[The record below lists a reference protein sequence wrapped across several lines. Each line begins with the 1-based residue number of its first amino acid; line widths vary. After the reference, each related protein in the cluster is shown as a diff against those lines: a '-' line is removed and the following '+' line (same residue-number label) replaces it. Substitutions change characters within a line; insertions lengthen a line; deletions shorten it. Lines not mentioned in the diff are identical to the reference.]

1 MSYMKQLTSIVD
13 DLVQQPVRR
22 DRWGRYVVLPEG
34 GTKPI
39 GYTRATTIAKG
50 IEDSGGLLN
59 WGKRMVAIGLAQ
71 RPDLV
76 ALVSTTPDTDKKA
89 LDGICE
95 RAAEQGGAT
104 VRRDLGTAVHGMLE
118 RSFIDPTFVAP
129 DPYGSDIQAVHDAL
143 ATARLRVVDGYS
155 ERMIV
160 QDRHQIAGTFDL
172 LVEDETGQRFV
183 ADYKTGSSLLGALA
197 FAIQLSIYA
206 NADALYNQGAAADG
220 SEDTREP
227 MPEVS
232 KLHGVIIHVQPG
244 SGVCDLHWLDLAV
257 GAEALELAIA
267 VRQMRKS
274 KVLSPITVEV
284 DVVTRT
290 KQIAAAEKILAA
302 ADGNADDEWRAW
314 MTGRLKSL
322 IDSGHSQLIRN
333 SWPEGIPTL
342 GSGKPIANH
351 LAEPIEQAVAMIER
365 EVGAAFPDPKPGEVL
380 VERRKAAPA
389 RRGAAD
395 EGGEVGTPETQSVN
409 KHARKLTV
417 EGRTWLGAMMQAAKD
432 ANRPVNMTGPG
443 GKKTERRFNIASSL
457 IAFADHA
464 DDDLAQ
470 ALISIAI
477 GEELQPGHDLGDA
490 IGTLTISEAM
500 RLGHLA
506 RALNAGSLIPMW
518 ESDGVRITGDIQAA
532 IAA

>member
-1 MSYMKQLTSIVD
+1 
-13 DLVQQPVRR
+13 
-22 DRWGRYVVLPEG
+22 
-34 GTKPI
+34 
-39 GYTRATTIAKG
+39 
-50 IEDSGGLLN
+50 
-59 WGKRMVAIGLAQ
+59 
-71 RPDLV
+71 
-76 ALVSTTPDTDKKA
+76 
-89 LDGICE
+89 
-95 RAAEQGGAT
+95 
-104 VRRDLGTAVHGMLE
+104 
-118 RSFIDPTFVAP
+118 
-129 DPYGSDIQAVHDAL
+129 
-143 ATARLRVVDGYS
+143 
-155 ERMIV
+155 
-160 QDRHQIAGTFDL
+160 
-172 LVEDETGQRFV
+172 
-183 ADYKTGSSLLGALA
+183 
-197 FAIQLSIYA
+197 
-206 NADALYNQGAAADG
+206 
-220 SEDTREP
+220 
-227 MPEVS
+227 
-232 KLHGVIIHVQPG
+232 
-244 SGVCDLHWLDLAV
+244 
-257 GAEALELAIA
+257 
-267 VRQMRKS
+267 
-274 KVLSPITVEV
+274 
-284 DVVTRT
+284 
-290 KQIAAAEKILAA
+290 
-302 ADGNADDEWRAW
+302 

-464 DDDLAQ
+464 DDDLAR
-470 ALISIAI
+470 ALVSIAI

>member
-1 MSYMKQLTSIVD
+1 MTATDELTQLPT
-13 DLVQQPVRR
+13 RR
-22 DRWGRYVVLPEG
+22 DRWGRYLVLPEG
-34 GTKPI
+34 GAKPI
-39 GYTRATTIAKG
+39 GYTRATTVAKALD
-50 IEDSGGLLN
+50 DSGGLLS
-59 WGKRMVAIGLAQ
+59 WGKRMVALGLGQ

-76 ALVSTTPDTDKKA
+76 ALVSTTPNTDKKT
-89 LDGICE
+89 LDDICE

-104 VRRDLGTAVHGMLE
+104 VRRDLGTALHGMLE
-118 RSFIDPTFVAP
+118 KSWADPTFVAP
-129 DPYGSDIQAVHDAL
+129 DPYGADVRAVHDAL
-143 ATARLRVVDGYS
+143 ATARLRVVDGFA

-160 QDRHQIAGTFDL
+160 HDKHQIAGTFDL

-197 FAIQLSIYA
+197 FAVQLSIYA
-206 NADALYNQGAAADG
+206 NADALYNQGAAKDG

-232 KLHGVIIHVQPG
+232 KLQGVIIHVQPG
-244 SGVCDLHWLDLAV
+244 SGHCDLHWLDLAI

-267 VRQMRKS
+267 VREMRKA
-274 KVLSPITVEV
+274 KVLSPLVVEI
-284 DVVTRT
+284 DVVERT
-290 KQIAAAEKILAA
+290 KQIAAAEKILSV
-302 ADGNADDEWRAW
+302 ADGNVDDEWRAW

-322 IDSGHSQLIRN
+322 IDAGHTQLIRN

-342 GSGKPIANH
+342 GSKKPIANH
-351 LAEPIEQAVAMIER
+351 LADPIEQAVSMIETQ
-365 EVGAAFPDPKPGEVL
+365 VGAAFPDPKPGEVL
-380 VERRKAAPA
+380 VEPRKAPAPKRA
-389 RRGAAD
+389 LPD
-395 EGGEVGTPETQSVN
+395 EGDEVGTPETQSVN

-457 IAFADHA
+457 IALADHA
-464 DDDLAQ
+464 DDDLAR

-477 GEELQPGHDLGDA
+477 GEEVQPGHDLGDA

-518 ESDGVRITGDIQAA
+518 EANGVRITGDIDAA

>member
-1 MSYMKQLTSIVD
+1 MSYMKQLTSIID
-13 DLVQQPVRR
+13 DLTQQPVRR

-50 IEDSGGLLN
+50 IEDSGGLLG

-76 ALVSTTPDTDKKA
+76 ALVSTTADTDKKA

-118 RSFIDPTFVAP
+118 RSFTDPTFVAP
-129 DPYGSDIQAVHDAL
+129 DPYGGDIQAVHNAL
-143 ATARLRVVDGYS
+143 ASARLRVVDGYS

-160 QDRHQIAGTFDL
+160 HDRHQIAGTFDL

-206 NADALYNQGAAADG
+206 NADALYNQGAATDG

-232 KLHGVIIHVQPG
+232 KLYGVIIHVQPG
-244 SGVCDLHWLDLAV
+244 SGVCDLHWLDLAT

-267 VRQMRKS
+267 VRQMRKA
-274 KVLSPITVEV
+274 KVLTPLTVEL

-290 KQIAAAEKILAA
+290 NQIAAAEKILAA
-302 ADGNADDEWRAW
+302 ADGNVDDAWRAW
-314 MTGRLKSL
+314 MVSRLKPL
-322 IDSGHSQLIRN
+322 IDAGHSQLIRN
-333 SWPEGIPTL
+333 SWPEGVPTL

-351 LAEPIEQAVAMIER
+351 LAGVIETTVAVIEC

-380 VERRKAAPA
+380 VERREPPAPK
-389 RRGAAD
+389 RGLPD
-395 EGGEVGTPETQSVN
+395 EGGEVGTLETQTVN
-409 KHARKLTV
+409 RHARKLTV
-417 EGRTWLGAMMQAAKD
+417 EGRIWLGAMMDAARA
-432 ANRPVNMTGPG
+432 ANRSVNMTGAG
-443 GKKTERRFNIASSL
+443 SKKTERRFVITGAL
-457 IAFADHA
+457 IAFADHT
-464 DDDLAQ
+464 DDDLAR

-477 GEELQPGHDLGDA
+477 GEEVQPGHDLGDA
-490 IGTLTISEAM
+490 IGTLTIDEAT

>member
-1 MSYMKQLTSIVD
+1 MKQLSSILD
-13 DLVQQPVRR
+13 DLTQLPVRR
-22 DRWGRYVVLPEG
+22 DRWGRYLVLPEG
-34 GTKPI
+34 AKKPI

-50 IEDSGGLLN
+50 IEDSGGLLG

-76 ALVSTTPDTDKKA
+76 ALVSTTADTDKKA
-89 LDGICE
+89 LDAICE

-118 RSFIDPTFVAP
+118 KSWADPSFVAP
-129 DPYGSDIQAVHDAL
+129 DPYGADVRAVHDAL
-143 ATARLRVVDGYS
+143 ASARLRVVDGFA

-160 QDRHQIAGTFDL
+160 HDRLQIAGTFDL
-172 LVEDETGQRFV
+172 LVEDETGQKFV
-183 ADYKTGSSLLGALA
+183 ADIKTGSSLLGALA

-206 NADALYNQGAAADG
+206 QADALYNQGAAADG

-232 KLHGVIIHVQPG
+232 QLYGVIIHVQPG
-244 SGVCDLHWLDLAV
+244 SGVCDLHWLDLAT

-267 VRQMRKS
+267 VREMRKA
-274 KVLSPITVEV
+274 KPLTPIGMQV
-284 DVVTRT
+284 DVVKRT
-290 KQIAAAEKILAA
+290 NLIAAAEKILAA
-302 ADGNADDEWRAW
+302 ADGNVDDEWRAW

-322 IDSGHSQLIRN
+322 IDAGHSQLIRN

-351 LAEPIEQAVAMIER
+351 LAEPIEQAVAMIETQ
-365 EVGAAFPDPKPGEVL
+365 VGAAFPDPKPGEVL
-380 VERRKAAPA
+380 VERRDAAPA
-389 RRGAAD
+389 RRGAPD
-395 EGGEVGTPETQSVN
+395 EGNEVGTAETQSVN

-443 GKKTERRFNIASSL
+443 GKKTERRFIIAGSL
-457 IAFADHA
+457 LALADHA
-464 DDDLAQ
+464 DDDLAR

-477 GEELQPGHDLGDA
+477 DEEIQPGHDLGDA
-490 IGTLTISEAM
+490 IGTLTIPEAT

-506 RALNAGSLIPMW
+506 RALNAGTLTPLW
-518 ESDGVRITGDIQAA
+518 EANGVRISGDIQAA